1 MLHSLEIIENIQI
14 TQLNCEKISFG
25 RLSKSRYYSGTQDNW
40 SQNQLDSIK

>member
-25 RLSKSRYYSGTQDNW
+25 RLSKSRYSSGTQDNW
-40 SQNQLDSIK
+40 NQNQLDSIK